1 MHAFRVLVKQCG
13 FIDLGYSGPA
23 YTWTNRR
30 YTSKPTLECLDRC
43 LANADWCNIF
53 PNSNVF
59 NLPIIFS
66 DHAPIL
72 LSTDGQY
79 RKPKRNFKFENWWLM
94 ENDFHVHA
102 KNVWSSSKNKLF
114 HNRITNLAGALRKW
128 CRKKKPIQQ
137 ELDYLGEQIRNI
149 QMQPTQVHDFPL
161 EASLVSRY
169 EQNMVKLTEYY
180 QQRAKKHWAING
192 DRNTTFFH
200 HAVLKRRRKNR
211 IASIKDDNNVVH
223 VEPDAIANVFIQY
236 FKNLFSSSNNNHGRP
251 YIHSGRP
258 SIEGDYTY
266 SVPDKKEIWE
276 TLRAMRRNA
285 SPGPDGF
292 NVAFYIGAWDWIG
305 DDIVKVVRDFYEKG
319 TLPAHLNDTQ
329 ITLIPKKLVSLVP
342 ADFRP
347 ISLCNVIYKIIAK
360 TLANRLKP
368 HLTDYIDQSQ
378 QAFIEG

>member
-30 YTSKPTLECLDRC
+30 YTSKPTLERLDRC

-223 VEPDAIANVFIQY
+223 VEPDVIANVFIQY

-360 TLANRLKP
+360 TLDNRLKP